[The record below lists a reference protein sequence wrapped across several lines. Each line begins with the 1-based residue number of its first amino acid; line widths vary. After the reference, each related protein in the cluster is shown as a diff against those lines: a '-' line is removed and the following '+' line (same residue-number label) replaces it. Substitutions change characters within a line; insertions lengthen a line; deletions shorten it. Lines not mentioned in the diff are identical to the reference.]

1 MEGRICAPC
10 IHEPYLALIADA
22 SPVKDQACDFC
33 GAERATI
40 EMGEVV
46 DQCEKMLDDY
56 YEPTSLSEDVTVLGE
71 ESDGYP
77 LRDILEER
85 LGAGNDVLDQV
96 LEGLTDSWFDWS
108 SHESK
113 YGSDPY
119 FVERSRHPS
128 TFGTEWH
135 QMERSLQAEARLVNP
150 KVTETLEKVFG
161 PIQMHQTWRGGS
173 VIVAVGP
180 GAEIN
185 TLFRARVFQELETL
199 EDALYHP
206 AREIGPPPPGTGR
219 AGRMNAQGVSVFYG
233 ATLAATAIAE
243 VRPPVGSH
251 VVVGKFRV
259 TRPLSVLDLDKL
271 EELVVGSQTSFFDPK
286 TKTIVER
293 NAFLRSLSKRLVMPV
308 MPEHESAGYLIT
320 QAVADFLATHPRLSL
335 DGILF
340 KSVQHDGGHTDA
352 GPNVVLFNKASRV
365 EGSGRG
371 ADGGVEHVSLFEFD
385 EDGDYWL
392 PSITLK
398 KPEDIKPEGAM
409 QMEADAR
416 EVALQ
421 MDLGELH
428 ISEVKAAEYRT
439 ENKKVHVSRPR

>member
-1 MEGRICAPC
+1 MESRICASC

-22 SPVKDQACDFC
+22 SPIKDQACDFC
-33 GAERATI
+33 GEERATI
-40 EMGEVV
+40 EVNEVL

-56 YEPTSLSEDVTVLGE
+56 YEPTSLSEDVTVRGKE
-71 ESDGYP
+71 PDGYP

-85 LGAGNDVLDQV
+85 LGAGDEVLDEV
-96 LEGLTDSWFDWS
+96 LQGLTGRWFDWS

-119 FVERSRHPS
+119 FVERSRHQS
-128 TFGTEWH
+128 TYGTEWH

-161 PIQMHQTWRGGS
+161 PIHMHQTWRGGG
-173 VIVAVGP
+173 VVFTAGP
-180 GAEIN
+180 GEEID

-199 EDALYHP
+199 ENALYHP

-259 TRPLSVLDLDKL
+259 VRRLSVLDLDKL
-271 EELVVGSQTSFFDPK
+271 EELVVSSQASFFDPK
-286 TKTIVER
+286 TKAVVER

-340 KSVQHDGGHTDA
+340 KSVQHDGGHADA
-352 GPNVVLFNKASRV
+352 GRNVVLFNKASRV

-371 ADGGVEHVSLFEFD
+371 EDGGVEYVSLFEFD
-385 EDGDYWL
+385 EDGEHWL
-392 PSITLK
+392 PSIALK

-409 QMEADAR
+409 QMETDTR
-416 EVALQ
+416 EAALQ
-421 MDLGELH
+421 VDLGELQ
-428 ISEVKAAEYRT
+428 ISEVKGAEYRT
-439 ENKKVHVSRPR
+439 KDKKVYASRSR